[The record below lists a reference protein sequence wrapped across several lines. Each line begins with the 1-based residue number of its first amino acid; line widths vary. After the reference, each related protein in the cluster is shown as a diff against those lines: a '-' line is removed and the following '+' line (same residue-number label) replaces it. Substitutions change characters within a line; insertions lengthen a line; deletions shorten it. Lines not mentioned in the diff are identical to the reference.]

1 MTPRD
6 FRAWRR
12 KMGLTQEQAAEL
24 LGMGRT
30 AVSQYDTGKRRAPA
44 EVIETVPRYI
54 ALACAAI
61 SHGLAPYG
69 SDEKEG
75 R

>member
-6 FRAWRR
+6 FRTWRR
-12 KMGLTQEQAAEL
+12 KLGLTQDQAAEL
-24 LGMGRT
+24 LGMGRS
-30 AVSQYDTGKRRAPA
+30 AVSQYDTGKRRSPA
-44 EVIETVPRYI
+44 EIIEVLPRYI

-69 SDEKEG
+69 SEED
-75 R
+75 

>member
-12 KMGLTQEQAAEL
+12 KMGLTQEKAAKI

-44 EVIETVPRYI
+44 EIIETVPRYI
-54 ALACAAI
+54 A
-61 SHGLAPYG
+61 
-69 SDEKEG
+69 

>member
-6 FRAWRR
+6 FRRWRR
-12 KMGLTQEQAAEL
+12 KLGLTQAQAAEK
-24 LGMGRT
+24 LGMGCS
-30 AVSQYDTGKRRAPA
+30 AIAQYDTGKRRAPA
-44 EVIETVPRYI
+44 EIIEVLPRYI

-69 SDEKEG
+69 SDED
-75 R
+75 

>member
-12 KMGLTQEQAAEL
+12 KMGLTQEKAAKI

-44 EVIETVPRYI
+44 EIIETVPRYI
-54 ALACAAI
+54 ALACTAI

-69 SDEKEG
+69 SENDKD
-75 R
+75 

>member
-1 MTPRD
+1 MTPHD
-6 FRAWRR
+6 FRTWRR
-12 KMGLTQEQAAEL
+12 KMGVTQEQAAKI

-44 EVIETVPRYI
+44 EIIETVPRYI

-61 SHGLAPYG
+61 RHGLAPYG
-69 SDEKEG
+69 SENDKD
-75 R
+75 

>member
-12 KMGLTQEQAAEL
+12 KMGLIQEKAAKI

-44 EVIETVPRYI
+44 EIIETVPRYI
-54 ALACAAI
+54 A
-61 SHGLAPYG
+61 
-69 SDEKEG
+69 

>member
-6 FRAWRR
+6 FRRWRR
-12 KMGLTQEQAAEL
+12 KLGLTQAQAAEK
-24 LGMGRT
+24 LGMGRS
-30 AVSQYDTGKRRAPA
+30 AIEQYDTGKRRAPV
-44 EVIETVPRYI
+44 EIIERLPRYI

-69 SDEKEG
+69 SDED
-75 R
+75 